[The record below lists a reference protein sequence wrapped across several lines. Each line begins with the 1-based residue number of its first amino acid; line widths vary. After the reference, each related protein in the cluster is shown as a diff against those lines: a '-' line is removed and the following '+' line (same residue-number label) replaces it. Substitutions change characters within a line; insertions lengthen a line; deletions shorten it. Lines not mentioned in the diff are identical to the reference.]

1 MVIGPREL
9 ARFTKAL
16 RELVVAAG
24 RALDR
29 SRRKASS
36 RSN

>member
-1 MVIGPREL
+1 MVIGPRDL
-9 ARFTKAL
+9 ARFVKAL

-29 SRRKASS
+29 SRRKGA
-36 RSN
+36 R